1 MTTTQGPPY
10 PPSEPPRGSGA
21 GRASG
26 PGSGNGES
34 TGPQRRFRLGDG
46 PGGPS
51 GAPGTRAGTGGA
63 DGAAGPS
70 GGPGHGPGQRIDR
83 GYGPGAGAGQGGRTG
98 PGGQGPGY
106 GAEGPGTGQFGPL
119 PVSDGGRGPGPG
131 AGGGHD
137 HGSGPGQGAGHGH
150 GNGPGDGHSDGHSG
164 GPGGGSGGGHGPGQ
178 GGGHGAGP
186 GGEHGDGHVHESGS
200 GSGDSHG
207 PDDHHGSSHGHSH
220 SHGPAAPVSIHL
232 RKIIGAILIPFAAAV
247 VVGLAVLWPGGA
259 PAHERTGVGFDRQTQ
274 EATVTK
280 VVAVDCK
287 SVNASGDTPTG
298 DTSTA
303 EGSSAQQQA
312 TGDCKRATIR
322 VDTGDDK
329 GRTFTEIVQ
338 PDQSRQLHQGEKV
351 VVAYEPSAPR
361 DLQYSVTDVN
371 RRLPMALL
379 AGIFA
384 LAVVVVGRLRGVM
397 ALVALAVSFMVL
409 TFFILPAI
417 LQGSNPL
424 VVAVIG
430 ASAIMLI
437 ALYMCHGLSARTS
450 VAVLGTL
457 ISLVLIGILGSGFIG
472 WAALTGNTDDNTG
485 LIHGLYPSIDMSG
498 LLLAGVIIGSLGVLD
513 DVTVTQTSAVW
524 ELHAANPTMGWRG
537 LYRAGIRIGRDHI
550 ASVVNTLVLAYA
562 GAALPLLLLFSIA
575 QSSVGTVAN
584 SELVAEEIVRTL
596 VGSIGLVASVPVTT
610 LLAALMVSAD
620 RPGTASLAAGAATGA
635 GPGTPAAAGAGAG
648 ATAQSAPARAGKG
661 RRRKH

>member
-1 MTTTQGPPY
+1 MTSTQQ
-10 PPSEPPRGSGA
+10 PPSSPPH
-21 GRASG
+21 
-26 PGSGNGES
+26 P
-34 TGPQRRFRLGDG
+34 P
-46 PGGPS
+46 
-51 GAPGTRAGTGGA
+51 
-63 DGAAGPS
+63 
-70 GGPGHGPGQRIDR
+70 H
-83 GYGPGAGAGQGGRTG
+83 
-98 PGGQGPGY
+98 
-106 GAEGPGTGQFGPL
+106 
-119 PVSDGGRGPGPG
+119 V
-131 AGGGHD
+131 
-137 HGSGPGQGAGHGH
+137 
-150 GNGPGDGHSDGHSG
+150 
-164 GPGGGSGGGHGPGQ
+164 Q
-178 GGGHGAGP
+178 GGGG
-186 GGEHGDGHVHESGS
+186 
-200 GSGDSHG
+200 
-207 PDDHHGSSHGHSH
+207 HGHSH
-220 SHGPAAPVSIHL
+220 SHGPAAPVSKHL
-232 RKIIGAILIPFAAAV
+232 RKVIAAVLIPFSVAV
-247 VVGLAVLWPGGA
+247 VVGLVVLWPGGA
-259 PAHERTGVGFDRQTQ
+259 PSHARTGVGFDRQTQ
-274 EATVTK
+274 QGTVTQVDK
-280 VVAVDCK
+280 VECR

-303 EGSSAQQQA
+303 EGRSAEQQA
-312 TGDCKRATIR
+312 KGTCEKATVR
-322 VDTGDDK
+322 VDGGEDT

-338 PDQSRQLHQGEKV
+338 PDSPRQLHENQKV
-351 VVAYEPSAPR
+351 IVAYAP
-361 DLQYSVTDVN
+361 DAPKELQYSVTDVN
-371 RRLPMALL
+371 RRLPMTLL

-424 VVAVIG
+424 VVAVVG

-437 ALYMCHGLSARTS
+437 ALYMCHGPTARTS

-457 ISLVLIGILGSGFIG
+457 VSLLLIGLLGSLFIG

-524 ELHAANPTMGWRG
+524 ELHQADPTMGRRG

-610 LLAALMVSAD
+610 ALAALVVSAD
-620 RPGTASLAAGAATGA
+620 RPGSPST
-635 GPGTPAAAGAGAG
+635 AAAG
-648 ATAQSAPARAGKG
+648 PARGGRG
-661 RRRKH
+661 RRRKR

>member
-1 MTTTQGPPY
+1 MTTTQQPPL
-10 PPSEPPRGSGA
+10 PPSEPPH
-21 GRASG
+21 
-26 PGSGNGES
+26 
-34 TGPQRRFRLGDG
+34 
-46 PGGPS
+46 
-51 GAPGTRAGTGGA
+51 
-63 DGAAGPS
+63 
-70 GGPGHGPGQRIDR
+70 GHGHDGH
-83 GYGPGAGAGQGGRTG
+83 GHGG
-98 PGGQGPGY
+98 
-106 GAEGPGTGQFGPL
+106 
-119 PVSDGGRGPGPG
+119 
-131 AGGGHD
+131 
-137 HGSGPGQGAGHGH
+137 GPGQGSH
-150 GNGPGDGHSDGHSG
+150 
-164 GPGGGSGGGHGPGQ
+164 GPGGGGDRPGGGGDGPV
-178 GGGHGAGP
+178 GGG
-186 GGEHGDGHVHESGS
+186 
-200 GSGDSHG
+200 
-207 PDDHHGSSHGHSH
+207 HGHSH
-220 SHGPAAPVSIHL
+220 SHGPAAPVSMHL
-232 RKIIGAILIPFAAAV
+232 RKIIAAVLIPFAAAV

-259 PAHERTGVGFDRQTQ
+259 PGHERTGVGFDRQTQ
-274 EATVTK
+274 QATVTK
-280 VVAVDCK
+280 VDKVDCK
-287 SVNASGDTPTG
+287 SVNASGETPTG

-303 EGSSAQQQA
+303 EGSSAQQQESGTCKKA
-312 TGDCKRATIR
+312 TVR
-322 VDTGDDK
+322 VDSGKDK

-338 PDQSRQLHQGEKV
+338 PDSSRQLEQGQEV
-351 VVAYEPSAPR
+351 IVAYAP
-361 DLQYSVTDVN
+361 DAPKELQYSVTDVN
-371 RRLPMALL
+371 RKFPMALL

-384 LAVVVVGRLRGVM
+384 LAVVVVGRMRGVM
-397 ALVALAVSFMVL
+397 ALIALAVSFLIL

-424 VVAVIG
+424 VVAVVG

-450 VAVLGTL
+450 VAVIGTL
-457 ISLVLIGILGSGFIG
+457 LSLVLIGLLGSLFID

-524 ELHAANPTMGWRG
+524 ELHEANPTMGWRG

-610 LLAALMVSAD
+610 ALAALVVSAD
-620 RPGTASLAAGAATGA
+620 RPGDTA
-635 GPGTPAAAGAGAG
+635 PAQQPQPQHPQPQ
-648 ATAQSAPARAGKG
+648 AQSGSKAPLRGGSG

>member
-1 MTTTQGPPY
+1 MTTTHQPPL
-10 PPSEPPRGSGA
+10 PPSEPP
-21 GRASG
+21 
-26 PGSGNGES
+26 
-34 TGPQRRFRLGDG
+34 
-46 PGGPS
+46 
-51 GAPGTRAGTGGA
+51 
-63 DGAAGPS
+63 
-70 GGPGHGPGQRIDR
+70 H
-83 GYGPGAGAGQGGRTG
+83 
-98 PGGQGPGY
+98 
-106 GAEGPGTGQFGPL
+106 
-119 PVSDGGRGPGPG
+119 GPGPG
-131 AGGGHD
+131 D
-137 HGSGPGQGAGHGH
+137 NHGSG
-150 GNGPGDGHSDGHSG
+150 DG
-164 GPGGGSGGGHGPGQ
+164 
-178 GGGHGAGP
+178 
-186 GGEHGDGHVHESGS
+186 
-200 GSGDSHG
+200 
-207 PDDHHGSSHGHSH
+207 HGHSH
-220 SHGPAAPVSIHL
+220 AHSHGHGPPAPVSKHL
-232 RKIIGAILIPFAAAV
+232 RKIIAAVLIPFATAV

-259 PAHERTGVGFDRQTQ
+259 PPHERTGVGFDRQTQ
-274 EATVTK
+274 QATVTK
-280 VVAVDCK
+280 VDEVDCK
-287 SVNASGDTPTG
+287 SVNASGGTPTG

-312 TGDCKRATIR
+312 NGICKKATVR
-322 VDTGDDK
+322 VDTGKDK

-338 PDQSRQLHQGEKV
+338 PDSSRQLSQGQEV
-351 VVAYEPSAPR
+351 IVAYAPDAPR

-384 LAVVVVGRLRGVM
+384 LAVVVVGRMRGVM
-397 ALVALAVSFMVL
+397 ALIALAVSFLLL

-424 VVAVIG
+424 VVAVVG

-437 ALYMCHGLSARTS
+437 GLYACHGLSARTS

-457 ISLVLIGILGSGFIG
+457 LSLLLIGVLGSLFIG
-472 WAALTGNTDDNTG
+472 WSALTGNTDDNTG

-524 ELHAANPTMGWRG
+524 ELHAANPSMGWRG

-575 QSSVGTVAN
+575 QSGVGTVAN

-610 LLAALMVSAD
+610 ALAALVVSAD
-620 RPGTASLAAGAATGA
+620 RPGSASPAQTPTQAQPPEQAQAGVR
-635 GPGTPAAAGAGAG
+635 TPVLGG
-648 ATAQSAPARAGKG
+648 RG
-661 RRRKH
+661 RRRKR

>member
-1 MTTTQGPPY
+1 M
-10 PPSEPPRGSGA
+10 
-21 GRASG
+21 
-26 PGSGNGES
+26 
-34 TGPQRRFRLGDG
+34 
-46 PGGPS
+46 GG
-51 GAPGTRAGTGGA
+51 G
-63 DGAAGPS
+63 
-70 GGPGHGPGQRIDR
+70 
-83 GYGPGAGAGQGGRTG
+83 GQGG
-98 PGGQGPGY
+98 
-106 GAEGPGTGQFGPL
+106 
-119 PVSDGGRGPGPG
+119 GGRG
-131 AGGGHD
+131 GGD
-137 HGSGPGQGAGHGH
+137 GHGH
-150 GNGPGDGHSDGHSG
+150 GPGDGHGQGQGQGQRDGSG
-164 GPGGGSGGGHGPGQ
+164 SGSGGGHG
-178 GGGHGAGP
+178 
-186 GGEHGDGHVHESGS
+186 
-200 GSGDSHG
+200 
-207 PDDHHGSSHGHSH
+207 HSH
-220 SHGPAAPVSIHL
+220 NHGPATPVSKHL
-232 RKIIGAILIPFAAAV
+232 RKVIAAILIPFGVAV

-274 EATVTK
+274 QATVSK
-280 VVAVDCK
+280 VVSVSCK
-287 SVNASGDTPTG
+287 SVNASGETPTG

-303 EGSSAQQQA
+303 EGSSAEQQA
-312 TGDCKRATIR
+312 NGTCKKATIR
-322 VDTGDDK
+322 VDTGNDK

-338 PDQSRQLHQGEKV
+338 PDQSRQLHEGQKV

-361 DLQYSVTDVN
+361 DLQYSVADVN
-371 RRLPMALL
+371 RRLPMGLL

-384 LAVVVVGRLRGVM
+384 LAVVIVGRMRGVM
-397 ALVALAVSFMVL
+397 ALVALAISFL
-409 TFFILPAI
+409 LLNFFVLPAI

-424 VVAVIG
+424 LVAVVG
-430 ASAIMLI
+430 SSAIMLI

-457 ISLVLIGILGSGFIG
+457 ISLILIGILGSQFIG

-524 ELHAANPTMGWRG
+524 ELHEANPTMGWRG

-610 LLAALMVSAD
+610 VLAALVVSAD
-620 RPGTASLAAGAATGA
+620 RPEAEAVGAVAGAPVPVPATSASAGTADNR
-635 GPGTPAAAGAGAG
+635 PAAARG
-648 ATAQSAPARAGKG
+648 GKG
-661 RRRKH
+661 RRRRR